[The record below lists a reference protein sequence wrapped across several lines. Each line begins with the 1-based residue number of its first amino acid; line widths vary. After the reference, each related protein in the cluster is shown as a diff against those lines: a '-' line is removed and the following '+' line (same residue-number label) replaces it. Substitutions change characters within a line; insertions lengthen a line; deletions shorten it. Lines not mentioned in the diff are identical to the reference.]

1 MSFDFGL
8 RFTGVAVG
16 QTITKSANGVTT
28 LDCKD
33 GRPDWHQVRKLI
45 DEHKP
50 TTLIVGL
57 PLNMDG
63 TESEMTGHARQFA
76 QQLASK
82 TGLPVELQDE
92 RLTSHAADEQLQI
105 ARQQGRAK
113 TDHELAACL
122 ILEQYLQLLD

>member
-1 MSFDFGL
+1 MGFDFGL

-16 QTITKSANGVTT
+16 QAITQSANGVTT
-28 LDCKD
+28 LDCKE
-33 GRPDWHQVRKLI
+33 GRPDWHQVRELI
-45 DEHKP
+45 DAHKP

-57 PLNMDG
+57 PLNMNDS
-63 TESEMTGHARQFA
+63 ESEMSVNARQFA

-92 RLTSHAADEQLQI
+92 RLTSHEADEQLES
-105 ARQQGRAK
+105 ARQQGKAK

-122 ILEQYLQLLD
+122 ILEQYLGQLA